1 MSFSEW
7 QQNVCESQLLC
18 SISVVNLIFS
28 TPKKISG
35 LWAREFGRLTN
46 LDIPLAIVEHQY
58 ARIGP
63 LPAVNQSF
71 FQEIRDLFRK

>member
-1 MSFSEW
+1 MNFTFPT
-7 QQNVCESQLLC
+7 L
-18 SISVVNLIFS
+18 
-28 TPKKISG
+28 KRISG

-63 LPAVNQSF
+63 LPEVDENF
-71 FQEIRDLFRK
+71 F